1 MDSVVLFDDIF
12 FGVAQTGIARYWRNL
27 LENLKS
33 SSAYSDS
40 DIEIVILNRS
50 NKLSDLGFREIPF
63 PAYDH
68 WQPAS
73 DRLKLTE
80 VCSSLDV
87 SLFVSSYY
95 TFVPGIK
102 NLLPIYD
109 LIPEKMG
116 FARLNRTWLERE
128 LAIEFA
134 DHFLSISQSTSNDL
148 SRIYG
153 KDPER
158 IYLAKPG
165 VDRNVFNNFE
175 IGVTATFAEK
185 YGLYRYIVF
194 VGNRK
199 DYKNGRLLLEL
210 LEKDQQKDLQV
221 VFVGG
226 GPPDHAENRL
236 MRKIPDKL
244 YFLDLNDSEFRE
256 CMKSSVCLVYPSEY
270 EGFGLP
276 VLEALSCGTPVIAFD
291 NSSIR
296 EAGGDLVVYL
306 SENTTDALSSAL
318 ERVDENSLRN
328 KVKELGPIHAEQ
340 MNWTTTA
347 ENFLTAVDKVLES
360 DYQDLNKDSLFIKQ
374 TKWSFLTN
382 R

>member
-1 MDSVVLFDDIF
+1 MGSVLLFDDIF
-12 FGVAQTGIARYWRNL
+12 FCIAQTGIARYWKNL
-27 LENLKS
+27 LVNLKS
-33 SSAYSDS
+33 SVAYSDS
-40 DIEIVILNRS
+40 NIEIVILNRS
-50 NKLSDLGFREIPF
+50 NKLSGIGFREIPF

-73 DRLKLTE
+73 DRFNLIDI
-80 VCSSLDV
+80 CSSIEV

-116 FARLNRTWLERE
+116 FTRLNRTWLERE

-148 SRIYG
+148 SSIYR
-153 KDPER
+153 KNPER

-165 VDRNVFNNFE
+165 VDRNVFNDFE
-175 IGVTATFAEK
+175 DGAAITFAEK
-185 YGLYRYIVF
+185 YRLFRYIVF
-194 VGNRK
+194 VGNRR

-210 LEKDQQKDLQV
+210 LERNQQKDLQV

-236 MRKIPDKL
+236 KKRFPDKL
-244 YFLDLNDSEFRE
+244 FFLDLDDEEFRE
-256 CMKSSVCLVYPSEY
+256 CMKSAVCLVYPSEY

-276 VLEALSCGTPVIAFD
+276 VLEALSCGIPVIAFD

-306 SENTTDALSSAL
+306 SENTTDGLCSAL
-318 ERVDENSLRN
+318 QQADENSWRN

-347 ENFLTAVDKVLES
+347 ESFLIAVDKTLSS
-360 DYQDLNKDSLFIKQ
+360 DHKDLNKDDLFIKQ
-374 TKWSFLTN
+374 TKWAFLTN
-382 R
+382 L

>member
-27 LENLKS
+27 LENLKCS
-33 SSAYSDS
+33 AAYSDS
-40 DIEIVILNRS
+40 DTEIVILNRS
-50 NKLSDLGFREIPF
+50 NKLSGLGFREIPF

-73 DRLKLTE
+73 DRFKLIE

-116 FARLNRTWLERE
+116 FARLNKTWLERE

-148 SRIYG
+148 SKIYE

-165 VDRNVFNNFE
+165 VDRSVFNSFE

-185 YGLYRYIVF
+185 YGLFRYIVF

-236 MRKIPDKL
+236 KRKIPDKL
-244 YFLDLNDSEFRE
+244 FFLDLNDEEFRD
-256 CMKSSVCLVYPSEY
+256 CIKSSVCLVYPSQY

-276 VLEALSCGTPVIAFD
+276 VLEALSCGIPVIAFD

-306 SENTTDALSSAL
+306 SENTSDGLCSAL
-318 ERVDENSLRN
+318 GRVRENSWRD
-328 KVKELGPIHAEQ
+328 KVKELGPSHAEQ

-347 ENFLTAVDKVLES
+347 ENFLAAVDKTLES
-360 DYQDLNKDSLFIKQ
+360 EFKDLNKDSIFLKQ
-374 TKWSFLTN
+374 TKWSYLTN